1 MRNGRHAPQVSL
13 IALVLQDGFLPE
25 FDPVLFLK
33 LANHGLKE
41 LKLVSLLLDLSC
53 DFDLDLFLD
62 FSFVHTVS
70 SNLAKELHVLEG
82 PLLQAPLVEIVTEA
96 LGLLDCSLFAQYRL
110 DSLVNPLSLAT
121 GSPLIHP
128 PADDSVR
135 PVNLNQLS
143 HYKHYLLCSLIA
155 VC

>member
-53 DFDLDLFLD
+53 DFDLNLFLD
-62 FSFVHTVS
+62 FSFVHSVS

-82 PLLQAPLVEIVTEA
+82 PLLQASLVEIVTEA
-96 LGLLDCSLFAQYRL
+96 LRLLDCSLFAKDRL
-110 DSLVNPLSLAT
+110 DSLVNLLSLAT

-128 PADDSVR
+128 PANNSVR
-135 PVNLNQLS
+135 SINLKS
-143 HYKHYLLCSLIA
+143 IESLQN
-155 VC
+155 